1 MTIPPATSLHDPAD
15 SVYKHWQQLNQWLS
29 AHQAL
34 WRAAPFTDPQ
44 PDWTVRYRDLAHYIE
59 GLSDSDCKLF
69 DEHPEQLAERV
80 SKFLPSLGERQS
92 LVTLPA
98 MANQQEIV
106 AVSTLPETRAT
117 DMPGRKRLQAG
128 AFAAAVQPLA
138 HPVLDWCCGKGHL
151 ARTLAAQCSAPVT
164 GFEWN
169 DALVMDGNR
178 LVRRFNDDVTL
189 HRQDVMAPDLT
200 LSESIHGV
208 ALHACGDLHRRLIQ
222 RASEHSAA
230 RVSFSPCCYHL
241 TATED
246 YQPMS
251 DRAQGCGEALRL
263 NRSELRLAVQETVT
277 APARVRAETAR
288 ISGWRLG
295 FDGLQRALRGMDGY
309 LPVPS
314 HPARLAGEDFETFCR
329 WAADKRGVA
338 LPAGIDFHYWQRFGE
353 RRLSQVRRHDL
364 VRHLFRRPLELW
376 MVLDYVLYLEERGYA
391 VRVGT
396 FCDRQLTPRNILV
409 DAVRACGSPPV
420 RRNHP

>member
-1 MTIPPATSLHDPAD
+1 M
-15 SVYKHWQQLNQWLS
+15 
-29 AHQAL
+29 
-34 WRAAPFTDPQ
+34 
-44 PDWTVRYRDLAHYIE
+44 RYRDLAHYIE